1 MKKYFLITIFLISS
15 LNLFSQDIIPVKSTD
30 DLITI
35 SNETKGKVVLYNIW
49 ATWCKPC
56 VNEFPDLVK
65 LYNNY
70 KSKGF
75 ELVFISVDESET
87 IKERVIPFLEKNK
100 VDFKTYYNDFKNLD
114 DFINYYDKKWE
125 GAIPS
130 TFIYDKNGILVNKFI
145 GNRDYEF
152 FEGEIQK
159 YLN

>member
-1 MKKYFLITIFLISS
+1 MKKYFLIIIFLIST
-15 LNLFSQDIIPVKSTD
+15 LNLFSQDIIPVKSID
-30 DLITI
+30 DLQTI

-145 GNRDYEF
+145 GNKDYEF